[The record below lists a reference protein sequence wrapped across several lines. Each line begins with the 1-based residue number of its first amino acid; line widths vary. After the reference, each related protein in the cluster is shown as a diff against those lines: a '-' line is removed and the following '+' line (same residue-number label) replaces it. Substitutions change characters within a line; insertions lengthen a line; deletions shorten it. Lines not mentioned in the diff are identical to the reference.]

1 MSYIKPFCFVLAFL
15 IALGGVNGWGVHLK
29 EQAYQGWLE
38 KAELETT
45 QITNTSFYWMSLF
58 HTQLRGLAALFY
70 GSDSITEIEFF
81 NALELIEE
89 IESESVIPL
98 SNVALINIER
108 QASSGL
114 VLSTQYS
121 TDIFGNTDS
130 GSDLIISGEIKTVV
144 NMAVNNPENVQLGP
158 MYLNSH
164 GDRLLPLAI
173 RVPNAERDGVLLS
186 VVNVSD
192 FFNDLATLYFPEG
205 LQLRL
210 TQSIQLPEDEPSE
223 RYDSIT
229 VSTSFPSDR
238 RVTFFY
244 PTRSGNAEWDYYWDI
259 GTDFQGGVDTKLGD
273 VIQIGGSA
281 LVTLAFLIMSFLAY
295 QNRQVNFMV
304 KLRTQELAETT
315 EALRNANKELEV
327 LASHDCLT
335 SALNRGSFL
344 EIAEKTHALSSR
356 RKSPL
361 SMIMIDVDYFKSI
374 NDRFGH
380 AGGDSVLVA
389 LVGVFN
395 DVLREADY
403 LGRIGGEEFAL
414 LLWDTGI
421 DEATLVAERL
431 KRAISAEKF
440 LINEK
445 RYGVTVSMGISELYH
460 DKPDTI
466 SSLMKRADDAM
477 YSAKKQ
483 GRNRYAVFTEN
494 MAH

>member
-1 MSYIKPFCFVLAFL
+1 MSYIKPFSFVFAFL
-15 IALGGVNGWGVHLK
+15 IALSGVNWWGVHLK

-108 QASSGL
+108 QGAAGL
-114 VLSTQYS
+114 VLNTQYT
-121 TDIFGNTDS
+121 TDFFGSSDS
-130 GSDLIISGEIKTVV
+130 GLGLIFSEEIKTVV
-144 NMAVNNPENVQLGP
+144 NMAVNNPEYVQLGP
-158 MYLNSH
+158 MYLNSQ

-173 RVPNAERDGVLLS
+173 SVPNEEKDGVLLS
-186 VVNVSD
+186 VVNVSE

-210 TQSIQLPEDEPSE
+210 TQSIQPEGEPSE
-223 RYDSIT
+223 IYDSIT
-229 VSTSFPSDR
+229 VSTSFSTDR

-259 GTDFQGGVDTKLGD
+259 GTDFQGGVDTQLGN

-281 LVTLAFLIMSFLAY
+281 LVALAFLIMSFLAY

-315 EALRNANKELEV
+315 EALRIANKELEE

-356 RKSPL
+356 RQSPL

-380 AGGDSVLVA
+380 AEGDSVLVA

-440 LINEK
+440 FINEH

-460 DKPDTI
+460 DKTDTI
-466 SSLMKRADDAM
+466 SSLMKRADAAM